1 MRGIDEHSP
10 RRYVDIGGTPD
21 QSSVAMAISA
31 RLSRT
36 LRESLGEESAD
47 DLVNWMVQV
56 EGNRSELHGVMEA
69 WKVTTDSRF
78 TEFGARMD
86 LRFAEMDARFST
98 MDARFST
105 MDARFSTMDAR
116 FSEQQR
122 WMEARFA
129 EQQQEMRL
137 GFATLETRF
146 ERRFGDLIK
155 WSFVFWCG
163 AIGAVA
169 MLARALK

>member
-1 MRGIDEHSP
+1 
-10 RRYVDIGGTPD
+10 
-21 QSSVAMAISA
+21 MAISA
-31 RLSRT
+31 RLTRN

-56 EGNRSELHGVMEA
+56 EANRSELRDVMEA
-69 WKVTTDSRF
+69 WKVTTDARF
-78 TEFGARMD
+78 AQFDARMD
-86 LRFAEMDARFST
+86 H
-98 MDARFST
+98 
-105 MDARFSTMDAR
+105 R

-129 EQQQEMRL
+129 EQQQELRL
-137 GFATLETRF
+137 GFANLETRF
-146 ERRFGDLIK
+146 ERRFGDLLK

-163 AIGAVA
+163 AVGAVA

>member
-1 MRGIDEHSP
+1 
-10 RRYVDIGGTPD
+10 
-21 QSSVAMAISA
+21 MAIPA

-36 LRESLGEESAD
+36 LRESLGEEGAD

-86 LRFAEMDARFST
+86 LRFSEMDLRFSK
-98 MDARFST
+98 MDR
-105 MDARFSTMDAR
+105 R
-116 FSEQQR
+116 FSEMDLR
-122 WMEARFA
+122 LSEH
-129 EQQQEMRL
+129 QQEMRL
-137 GFATLETRF
+137 GFANLESRF

-169 MLARALK
+169 VLARALK

>member
-1 MRGIDEHSP
+1 
-10 RRYVDIGGTPD
+10 
-21 QSSVAMAISA
+21 MAISA

-36 LRESLGEESAD
+36 LRDSLGEEGAD

-56 EGNRSELHGVMEA
+56 EGNRSELQGIMEA
-69 WKVTTDSRF
+69 WRVTTDSRF

-86 LRFAEMDARFST
+86 LRFSEMDLRLS
-98 MDARFST
+98 
-105 MDARFSTMDAR
+105 
-116 FSEQQR
+116 
-122 WMEARFA
+122 

-137 GFATLETRF
+137 GFANLESRF

-163 AIGAVA
+163 AVGAVA
-169 MLARALK
+169 VLARVLK